1 VWKPDYIAWSLDG
14 VEVRRRTDAHYS
26 VRDMDKYSL
35 LYMNFW
41 TPMWNDW
48 GSGRDDS
55 TMPWEAKY
63 DYVEAYDWDE
73 ATDTFTLRFRDDFDT
88 LDQNIWR
95 VSDNWSFNDNSSLFV
110 ENHTFVRD
118 GNLILKMDKV
128 HHPPQPNP
136 SPSPNPTPTPTP
148 TPNPDV
154 CPTPDPVTP
163 CPSLNLDAQAFRYG
177 DLCEEK
183 HDRSACANS
192 FSNCYQ
198 SWPAIDPNGWDSELA
213 QCRTLPAQQ
222 LSTDYSYGTL
232 TEDQSAGSCGDN
244 CEDRCRWS
252 WPSSDTLK
260 WKSDDL
266 MARCM
271 PQGFEPYD
279 FTN

>member
-1 VWKPDYIAWSLDG
+1 MYSKLISVAALALGARATDYFSGEIRTREPFRYGKFKTRLQGADQRGTVTSLFTFWNGQHDMQWSVTEWEEIDIELVPSKPNAFYTNLIYAGQQMDGQYITDNNFDPGNDWHEYEIVWKPEYIAWSLDG

-128 HHPPQPNP
+128 HH
-136 SPSPNPTPTPTP
+136 SP
-148 TPNPDV
+148 
-154 CPTPDPVTP
+154 
-163 CPSLNLDAQAFRYG
+163 
-177 DLCEEK
+177 
-183 HDRSACANS
+183 
-192 FSNCYQ
+192 
-198 SWPAIDPNGWDSELA
+198 
-213 QCRTLPAQQ
+213 
-222 LSTDYSYGTL
+222 
-232 TEDQSAGSCGDN
+232 
-244 CEDRCRWS
+244 
-252 WPSSDTLK
+252 
-260 WKSDDL
+260 
-266 MARCM
+266 
-271 PQGFEPYD
+271 
-279 FTN
+279 